1 MDDVL
6 LLLQHSVA
14 YYSAAR
20 AAQQTP
26 PSPHAQL
33 LRSAN
38 SGADQTECARLV
50 SLTIAPDDAV
60 VVNLYSV
67 ARSAAAQHISSHRIA
82 SVHAASLVSTTLH
95 STLQTV
101 SVVWSNGDW
110 QTYEC
115 ASLFGGA
122 KPPKPSETRS
132 LARAKQAKA
141 KGTAKVGGLVRFGG
155 SAAHSNSIVC
165 GGGLGA
171 HSTHREPA
179 LICCEAAF
187 GTELWRRPLASAHV
201 SEVIDVCPALHCCLC
216 RRSPRRLHA
225 HHRPRAFPN
234 DKKKE
239 THTGLPVLGN
249 KRETSL
255 LRFGLAP
262 GNAEEKEKANADFL
276 FGRSVAVLIAAI
288 RLFGLPARCTATRML
303 HLWCM
308 ISARC
313 SFKSTHKRQRSRSQR

>member
-1 MDDVL
+1 MLHGPL
-6 LLLQHSVA
+6 LVLQHSVA

-33 LRSAN
+33 LRSTN
-38 SGADQTECARLV
+38 SGADLECARLV

-141 KGTAKVGGLVRFGG
+141 KGAAKQGLVRFGG
-155 SAAHSNSIVC
+155 SAAHLNSIVC

-171 HSTHREPA
+171 HSTQPPA

-225 HHRPRAFPN
+225 RHRPRAFSERQE
-234 DKKKE
+234 KKKR
-239 THTGLPVLGN
+239 TQ
-249 KRETSL
+249 
-255 LRFGLAP
+255 AY
-262 GNAEEKEKANADFL
+262 
-276 FGRSVAVLIAAI
+276 RS
-288 RLFGLPARCTATRML
+288 
-303 HLWCM
+303 
-308 ISARC
+308 
-313 SFKSTHKRQRSRSQR
+313 